1 MNLKYMFN
9 EWGINPLKLTEK
21 KQQTDKK
28 IEYVR
33 DYAIRWAEI
42 SAARDDV
49 RAITFID
56 CMCNA
61 GVYRDGD
68 CCTAIEVLKVF
79 CSIAERYPQKTFRVL
94 CNDNDREKIY
104 ILKKVITTVKTR
116 GENVHIHTSRSDV
129 NAYLDKLLTNPRL
142 FGSSILGYG
151 CSTILYV
158 DPFDFGTV
166 EIPKISAILEKN
178 YCELIFN
185 FFISDYVRNINTD
198 QGRIQRCLGGRTIK
212 DIDELLTYVRE
223 MLRVGRIKHLF
234 SYDFRSTN
242 NVELY
247 QIVFATPSTRGLE
260 VLKESLWKVFN
271 GAEYHRNQKD
281 IGQTSLFTAKDD
293 QNAFL
298 DYYSREAR
306 VILQEHF
313 SGQTLH
319 YTQIE
324 EFLIERT
331 MLGAS
336 HIIGHVLK
344 PMIASGEIVK
354 CGMVSKRN
362 FKGDQYIFV
371 CNEANT

>member
-1 MNLKYMFN
+1 MNFHHMFTA
-9 EWGINPLKLTEK
+9 WGVNPLKLTEK

-33 DYAIRWAEI
+33 DYVIRWVEI
-42 SAARDDV
+42 SAARSDV
-49 RAITFID
+49 HTVTFID
-56 CMCNA
+56 CMSNA

-79 CSIAERYPQKTFRVL
+79 CDIANRYPKKVFRIL
-94 CNDNDREKIY
+94 CNDNDAEKID
-104 ILKKVITTVKTR
+104 ILKKVSVAVKT
-116 GENVHIHTSRSDV
+116 GGQNIHICTSVSDV
-129 NAYLDKLLTNPRL
+129 NAYLDKLLTNPTL
-142 FGSSILGYG
+142 YGSPIFGYG

-166 EIPKISAILEKN
+166 EIPKISAILKRH

-185 FFISDYVRNINTD
+185 FFISDYVRNINND
-198 QGRIQRCLGGRTIK
+198 QGRIQRCLGGKNIK
-212 DIDELLTYVRE
+212 NKDELFSYVGE

-234 SYDFRSTN
+234 SYDFRITN

-247 QIVFATPSTRGLE
+247 QIVFATPNTRGLE

-281 IGQTSLFTAKDD
+281 TGQTSLFTAEDD
-293 QNAFL
+293 QSAFL
-298 DYYSREAR
+298 DNYAREAR
-306 VILQEHF
+306 LILRSYF
-313 SGQTLH
+313 PGRTLS
-319 YTQIE
+319 YAQIE

-336 HIIGHVLK
+336 HIIGHVLR
-344 PMIASGEIVK
+344 PMIESGEMVK
-354 CGMVSKRN
+354 CGMVSSRN
-362 FKGDQYIFV
+362 YKKDCYVITG
-371 CNEANT
+371 NEVPA